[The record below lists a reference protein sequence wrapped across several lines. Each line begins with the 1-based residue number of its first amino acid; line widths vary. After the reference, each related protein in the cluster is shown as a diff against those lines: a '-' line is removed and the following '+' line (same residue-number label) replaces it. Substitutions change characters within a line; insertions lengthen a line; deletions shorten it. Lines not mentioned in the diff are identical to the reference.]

1 MIVFNFKN
9 EVFAGFFYY
18 YLKKNVNQRFVRFI
32 VKLLYSIEVRV
43 FFYNFLCLE
52 NKNLIKNK
60 QSFKKFFFI
69 EHMLM
74 FLFCFIAYYL
84 KTDECF

>member
-1 MIVFNFKN
+1 MKFLLAFSFDFNKSF
-9 EVFAGFFYY
+9 
-18 YLKKNVNQRFVRFI
+18 NQRFVCFI